1 LNAKV
6 ANFYYLFLQVTLR
19 LTLAKAID
27 LLNVKVANFYY
38 LCSQVTLRLTLA
50 KAID

>member
-1 LNAKV
+1 
-6 ANFYYLFLQVTLR
+6 LFLQVTLR